1 VIQTGT
7 FAGTIATAFLFAANA
22 AAQIAVCHAD
32 GTPAERVAA
41 QIVAAANAGRPQAAN
56 VSSGWNQ
63 TATNGSGLVR
73 GMPIT
78 LTWSVIPDGTPIN
91 ATAEIAGESS
101 DNSNLV
107 TYLNT
112 AAELGSQNVWQDTIQ
127 TSLNAWSN
135 GPGIAFV
142 HEPND
147 DGVRLGP
154 NPGVLGVRGDIRIG
168 GHDIDGDANV
178 VAYSF
183 FPNSGDIVIDTA
195 DFFSTSLLRFRNVIA
210 HEAGHAIGMGHVC
223 PINQTKIMEPTIST
237 AFSGPQFDD
246 LLGAHRN
253 YGDLNEDNGLF
264 SNASDEGFAVDTTVN
279 VNDLALDGDG
289 DDDWFLLPTG
299 TLTELSVTL
308 NPAGTPYT
316 VGNPTAAGSCTGAS
330 IATFDPTLVQ
340 DLRID
345 VIDFD
350 HQTTIATANATGLGG
365 GESVTNIR
373 MSKLGGFIRV
383 AGAGDDD
390 VQRYELEVTLVPE
403 PSRTLLTA
411 IAVIATAT
419 IHQRRRRQATYSSAR
434 GPV

>member
-1 VIQTGT
+1 VTQAGL
-7 FAGTIATAFLFAANA
+7 FAGITATAFLFAASA
-22 AAQIAVCHAD
+22 PAQVVVCHAEE
-32 GTPAERVAA
+32 TPAESVAS
-41 QIVAAANAGRPQAAN
+41 QIVAAANASPPQAAN
-56 VSSGWNQ
+56 VFSGWDQ

-78 LTWSVIPDGTPIN
+78 LTWSVIPDGTPID
-91 ATAEIAGESS
+91 ATTEIVGESS

-107 TYLNT
+107 TYLNV
-112 AAELGSQNVWQDTIQ
+112 AAELGPQNVWQDTIQ
-127 TSLNAWSN
+127 TALDGWSN
-135 GPGIAFV
+135 GPGITFV
-142 HEPND
+142 YEPND

-168 GHDIDGDANV
+168 GHDVDGNANV

-183 FPNSGDIVIDTA
+183 FPNGGDIVIDTA
-195 DFFSTSLLRFRNVIA
+195 DFFSTTLSRFRNVIA

-223 PINQTKIMEPTIST
+223 PINQTKLMEPTIST
-237 AFSGPQFDD
+237 SFNGPQFDD

-279 VNDLALDGDG
+279 VNDLALDDDG

-308 NPAGTPYT
+308 NPAGAPYT
-316 VGNPTAAGSCTGAS
+316 VGNPTAGGSCNGAS
-330 IATFDPTLVQ
+330 TATFDPTLVQ

-345 VIDFD
+345 IIDFD
-350 HQTTIATANATGLGG
+350 HQTTVATSHSTGLGG
-365 GESVTNIR
+365 AESVTDIR

-383 AGAGDDD
+383 VGAGDDD

-403 PSRTLLTA
+403 PARALLTA
-411 IAVIATAT
+411 IAVIAIAT
-419 IHQRRRRQATYSSAR
+419 IHQRRRRQAA
-434 GPV
+434 